1 MGGYHHTE
9 EDQAIPSLADSYRRM
24 QEIAGDEAPALRS
37 SINAAATSSVMQGL
51 AFAAIFPLLSA
62 LLTDPLE
69 MSDVWFWIA
78 AFTVLSLMDWVFRWR
93 SHDFG
98 HSEKMPNITHEL
110 RVKLG
115 MQLRRMPLQTL
126 YKSRTGGM
134 ATVVAGNV
142 DEVIV
147 PMGSIAEMFVRSMVV
162 PVVVVLAT
170 FFISW
175 QLAVAMMLIFPMAIP
190 LYRWRRQFVGKFVR
204 DLGDAHAAT
213 SAEIVEYAQ
222 GLPVLRAANATGGKA
237 ERLQSALQNL
247 QDLQTK
253 TQMRG
258 IVPNFLLWTLIEGGI
273 VVVLAL
279 GVYLILGQSL
289 SIAALAALL
298 IMSVRLSESVAIL
311 TNVTA
316 AIDLME
322 AGFEKIEQMLMINPL
337 EQKQPEARPEKFDI
351 RFDNLT
357 FSYDEG
363 ERPELKNI
371 TITLPE
377 RSMTA
382 LVGPSGSGKT
392 TLTRMIMRYA
402 DAQQGSVAI
411 GGVDVRSIPQDELM
425 QHISV
430 VFQDVYLF
438 DDTISANIRMGKPD
452 ATDEEVEAAARAAHC
467 HEFISRLPEGYQ
479 TTVGDIGGTLSGGE
493 RQRISIARAILKDA
507 PIVMLDEPT
516 AALDTESEVA
526 VQKAIDTLVENRTII
541 VIAHRLSTIVGAD
554 QILVMDEG
562 ELVQVGKHR
571 DLIQQNGRYQAMW
584 QAQQEVKNWHM
595 VQPANKNE
603 DTDEKKG
610 DSSDA

>member
-1 MGGYHHTE
+1 MGGYHHNTE
-9 EDQAIPSLADSYRRM
+9 DGHVIPSLADSYRRM
-24 QEIAGDEAPALRS
+24 QKIAGDEAPALRA
-37 SINAAATSSVMQGL
+37 SINSAAISSVFQGL
-51 AFAAIFPLLSA
+51 AFASIFPLITV
-62 LLTDPLE
+62 LLADPLD
-69 MSDVWFWIA
+69 MNQVWFWVGVFA
-78 AFTVLSLMDWVFRWR
+78 ALSFMDWIFRWH

-98 HSEKMPNITHEL
+98 HSEKMPNITHDL

-115 MQLRRMPLQTL
+115 EQLRRMPLQTL
-126 YKSRTGGM
+126 YQSRTGGM

-142 DEVIV
+142 DEVIT
-147 PMGSIAEMFVRSMVV
+147 PMGNIAEMFVRSMVV
-162 PVVVVLAT
+162 PIVVVIAT

-175 QLAVAMMLIFPMAIP
+175 ELAVAMMLIFPMAIP
-190 LYRWRRQFVGKFVR
+190 IYRWRRKFVGKFVR
-204 DLGDAHAAT
+204 QLGEAHAET

-237 ERLQSALQNL
+237 ERLQSALKHL
-247 QDLQTK
+247 QDIQVK
-253 TQMRG
+253 AQMG
-258 IVPNFLLWTLIEGGI
+258 GLLPNFILWTLIEGGI

-279 GVYLILGQSL
+279 GVYLILGDSL
-289 SIAALAALL
+289 TIAALAALL
-298 IMSVRLSESVAIL
+298 IMAVRLSESVAIL

-322 AGFEKIEQMLMINPL
+322 AGFEKIEEMFAIKPL
-337 EQKQPEARPEKFDI
+337 DQKQPEAQPQKFDI
-351 RFDNLT
+351 TFDNLT
-357 FSYDEG
+357 FGYEAG
-363 ERPELKNI
+363 EKPELENI
-371 TITLPE
+371 SITLPE

-402 DAQQGSVAI
+402 DAQQGSVSI

-438 DDTISANIRMGKPD
+438 DDSIIANIRMGKPD
-452 ATDEEVEAAARAAHC
+452 ATDEEVEVAARAANC
-467 HEFISRLPEGYQ
+467 HEFITRLPEGYQ

-516 AALDTESEVA
+516 AALDTESELA
-526 VQKAIDTLVENRTII
+526 VQKAIDTLVENRTVI

-554 QILVMDEG
+554 QILVLEDG
-562 ELVQVGKHR
+562 KLVQAGKHD
-571 DLIQQNGRYQAMW
+571 DLINENGRYQSMW
-584 QAQQEVKNWHM
+584 QAQQQVKNWHM
-595 VQPANKNE
+595 IHH
-603 DTDEKKG
+603 DEVN
-610 DSSDA
+610 A

>member
-1 MGGYHHTE
+1 MGGYHGK
-9 EDQAIPSLADSYRRM
+9 EDGQTIPSLADSYRRM
-24 QEIAGDEAPALRS
+24 QKIAGDEAPALRA
-37 SINAAATSSVMQGL
+37 SINAAAISSVMQGL
-51 AFAAIFPLLSA
+51 AFAAIFPLLTV
-62 LLTDPLE
+62 LLSDPLE
-69 MSDVWFWIA
+69 MSDVWFWVGIFA
-78 AFTVLSLMDWVFRWR
+78 ALSFMDWVFRWHA
-93 SHDFG
+93 HDFG
-98 HSEKMPNITHEL
+98 HSERMPNITHEL
-110 RVKLG
+110 RIKLG

-142 DEVIV
+142 DEVIT

-162 PVVVVLAT
+162 PIVVVIAT

-175 QLAVAMMLIFPMAIP
+175 QLAVAMTLIFPMAIP
-190 LYRWRRQFVGKFVR
+190 LYRWRRKFVGKFVR
-204 DLGDAHAAT
+204 DLGDAHAET

-222 GLPVLRAANATGGKA
+222 GLPVLRAANATGSKA
-237 ERLQSALQNL
+237 ERLQSALQKL
-247 QDLQTK
+247 QDLQVK

-258 IVPNFLLWTLIEGGI
+258 ILPNFMLWTLIEGGI

-322 AGFEKIEQMLMINPL
+322 AGFEKIEEMFAIQPL
-337 EQKQPEARPEKFDI
+337 EQKQPEARPQKFDI
-351 RFDNLT
+351 TFDNLT
-357 FSYDEG
+357 FGYEEG

-371 TITLPE
+371 SITLPE

-402 DAQQGSVAI
+402 DAQQGRVSI
-411 GGVDVRSIPQDELM
+411 GGIDVRSIPQDELM

-438 DDTISANIRMGKPD
+438 DDTIIANIRMGKPD
-452 ATDEEVEAAARAAHC
+452 ATDEEVEAAARAANC

-562 ELVQVGKHR
+562 ELVQVGKHSE
-571 DLIQQNGRYQAMW
+571 LITREGRYRAMW

-595 VQPANKNE
+595 VHQN
-603 DTDEKKG
+603 
-610 DSSDA
+610 DAGENRHA

>member
-1 MGGYHHTE
+1 MESHQSK
-9 EDQAIPSLADSYRRM
+9 DKKRSAPSLADSYRRM
-24 QEIAGDEAPALRS
+24 QQIAGNEAPALRA
-37 SINAAATSSVMQGL
+37 SINAAAISSVMQGL
-51 AFAAIFPLLSA
+51 AFASIFPLVTAVLTKPLDMNAVWLWIGVFAALSI
-62 LLTDPLE
+62 LD
-69 MSDVWFWIA
+69 WI
-78 AFTVLSLMDWVFRWR
+78 FRWR
-93 SHDFG
+93 AHDFG
-98 HSEKMPNITHEL
+98 YSEKMPNITHDL

-115 MQLRRMPLQTL
+115 TQLRKMPLQTL
-126 YKSRTGGM
+126 YKSRTGSM

-142 DEVIV
+142 DEVII
-147 PMGSIAEMFVRSMVV
+147 PMGSIAEMFVRSIVV

-175 QLAVAMMLIFPMAIP
+175 KLAIAMLLIFPMAIP
-190 LYRWRRQFVGKFVR
+190 LYRLRREFVGKFVR
-204 DLGDAHAAT
+204 DLSAAHANT

-222 GLPVLRAANATGGKA
+222 GLPVLRAANATGSKA
-237 ERLQSALQNL
+237 ERLQAALKQL
-247 QDLQTK
+247 QDLQVK
-253 TQMRG
+253 SQMSS
-258 IVPNFLLWTLIEGGI
+258 ILPNFALWTLIEGGI
-273 VVVLAL
+273 VVVLAV
-279 GVYLILGQSL
+279 GVYLILGQTL

-298 IMSVRLSESVAIL
+298 VMSVRLSESIAIL
-311 TNVTA
+311 TNVTE

-322 AGFEKIEQMLMINPL
+322 AGFEKIEEMFSIEPL
-337 EQKQPEARPEKFDI
+337 AQKLPVEQPQHFDI
-351 RFDNLT
+351 VFNDLT
-357 FSYDEG
+357 FSYEQG

-371 TITLPE
+371 NITLPE

-402 DAQQGSVAI
+402 DAQTGSVSI
-411 GGVDVRSIPQDELM
+411 GGVDVRSISQDELM
-425 QHISV
+425 QQISV

-438 DDTISANIRMGKPD
+438 DDTIIANIRMGKPD
-452 ATDEEVEAAARAAHC
+452 ATDAEVETAARAANC
-467 HEFISRLPEGYQ
+467 HEFISRLPDGYQ

-562 ELVQVGKHR
+562 ELVQIGKHEE
-571 DLIQQNGRYQAMW
+571 LITQDGRYRAMW

-595 VQPANKNE
+595 VPHHNGGVENHA
-603 DTDEKKG
+603 
-610 DSSDA
+610 

>member
-1 MGGYHHTE
+1 MGGYHHHNS
-9 EDQAIPSLADSYRRM
+9 EDDHVIPSLADSYRRM
-24 QEIAGDEAPALRS
+24 QTIAGDEAPALRS
-37 SINAAATSSVMQGL
+37 SINSAAISSVFQGL
-51 AFAAIFPLLSA
+51 AFASIFPLITV
-62 LLTDPLE
+62 LLVDPLD
-69 MSDVWFWIA
+69 MNQVWLWVGVFA
-78 AFTVLSLMDWVFRWR
+78 ALSFMDWIFRWR

-98 HSEKMPNITHEL
+98 HSEKMPNITHDL

-115 MQLRRMPLQTL
+115 EQLRRMPLQTL

-162 PVVVVLAT
+162 PIVVVAAT

-175 QLAVAMMLIFPMAIP
+175 ELAVAMMLIFPMAIP
-190 LYRWRRQFVGKFVR
+190 IYRWRRKFVGKFVR
-204 DLGDAHAAT
+204 QLGEAHAAT
-213 SAEIVEYAQ
+213 SAEIVEYSQ

-237 ERLQSALQNL
+237 ERLQSALKHL
-247 QDLQTK
+247 QDLQVK

-258 IVPNFLLWTLIEGGI
+258 ILPNFTLWTLIEGGI

-279 GVYLILGQSL
+279 GVYMILGDTL
-289 SIAALAALL
+289 TVAALAALL
-298 IMSVRLSESVAIL
+298 IMAVRLSESVAIL

-322 AGFEKIEQMLMINPL
+322 AGFEKLEEMFAIKPL
-337 EQKQPEARPEKFDI
+337 DQKQPEAQPEKFDI
-351 RFDNLT
+351 TFDNLT
-357 FSYDEG
+357 FAYEEG
-363 ERPELKNI
+363 EKPELQNI
-371 TITLPE
+371 SITLPE

-402 DAQQGSVAI
+402 DAQQGSVSI

-438 DDTISANIRMGKPD
+438 DDSIIANIRMGKPD
-452 ATDEEVEAAARAAHC
+452 ATDEEVEAAARAANC

-516 AALDTESEVA
+516 AALDTESELA
-526 VQKAIDTLVENRTII
+526 VQKAIDTLVENRTVI

-554 QILVMDEG
+554 QILVLEDG
-562 ELVQVGKHR
+562 QLVQAGSHEE
-571 DLIQQNGRYQAMW
+571 LINEGGRYHSMW
-584 QAQQEVKNWHM
+584 QAQQQVKNWHM
-595 VQPANKNE
+595 IQH
-603 DTDEKKG
+603 DEVN
-610 DSSDA
+610 A

>member
-1 MGGYHHTE
+1 
-9 EDQAIPSLADSYRRM
+9 
-24 QEIAGDEAPALRS
+24 
-37 SINAAATSSVMQGL
+37 
-51 AFAAIFPLLSA
+51 
-62 LLTDPLE
+62 
-69 MSDVWFWIA
+69 
-78 AFTVLSLMDWVFRWR
+78 
-93 SHDFG
+93 
-98 HSEKMPNITHEL
+98 
-110 RVKLG
+110 
-115 MQLRRMPLQTL
+115 MPLQTL

-162 PVVVVLAT
+162 PIVVVAAT

-175 QLAVAMMLIFPMAIP
+175 ELAVAMMLIFPMAIP
-190 LYRWRRQFVGKFVR
+190 IYRWRRKFVGKFVR
-204 DLGDAHAAT
+204 QLGEAHAAT
-213 SAEIVEYAQ
+213 SAEIVEYSQ

-237 ERLQSALQNL
+237 ERLQSALKHL
-247 QDLQTK
+247 QDLQVK

-258 IVPNFLLWTLIEGGI
+258 ILPNFTLWTLIEGGI

-279 GVYLILGQSL
+279 GVYMILGDTL
-289 SIAALAALL
+289 TVAALAALL
-298 IMSVRLSESVAIL
+298 IMAVRLSESVAIL

-322 AGFEKIEQMLMINPL
+322 AGFEKLEEMFAIKPL
-337 EQKQPEARPEKFDI
+337 DQKQPEAQPEKFDI
-351 RFDNLT
+351 TFDNLT
-357 FSYDEG
+357 FAYEEG
-363 ERPELKNI
+363 EKPELQNI
-371 TITLPE
+371 SITLPE

-402 DAQQGSVAI
+402 DAQQGSVSI

-438 DDTISANIRMGKPD
+438 DDSIIANIRMGKPD
-452 ATDEEVEAAARAAHC
+452 ATDEEVEAAARAANC

-516 AALDTESEVA
+516 AALDTESELA
-526 VQKAIDTLVENRTII
+526 VQKAIDTLVENRTVI

-554 QILVMDEG
+554 QILVLEDG
-562 ELVQVGKHR
+562 QLVQAGSHEE
-571 DLIQQNGRYQAMW
+571 LINEGGRYHSMW
-584 QAQQEVKNWHM
+584 QAQQQVKNWHM
-595 VQPANKNE
+595 IQH
-603 DTDEKKG
+603 DEVN
-610 DSSDA
+610 A